1 MVRFERV
8 TEASARTM
16 VGGYPLDS
24 LAKKMCVP
32 VMMELKSS

>member
-8 TEASARTM
+8 TEAPARTM
-16 VGGYPLDS
+16 VGVYPLDS

-32 VMMELKSS
+32 IMLELKSS